1 MVVVVVFKAETFW
14 NLDRRDKTL
23 NAKESSFVYL
33 YLFCVVQSS
42 FVGQTTKKIERER
55 ERGPFI
61 LSEKKYSYVNVLCGQ
76 EYWDDEKRRDLRE
89 FFDFFFLDLRA
100 KNFLFEGI
108 SMSEKDEREKKKI
121 SFFFVHDNK
130 K

>member
-1 MVVVVVFKAETFW
+1 M
-14 NLDRRDKTL
+14 DQRRDETL

-33 YLFCVVQSS
+33 YLFCVQSS

-76 EYWDDEKRRDLRE
+76 EYWDDEKRRDLRVLI
-89 FFDFFFLDLRA
+89 FFFGSEQKIFCLRG
-100 KNFLFEGI
+100 FP
-108 SMSEKDEREKKKI
+108 
-121 SFFFVHDNK
+121 
-130 K
+130 